1 MSRLLEG
8 VRVLEVATWIAVPAC
23 GALLADLGATV
34 VKVES
39 PTGDVWRA
47 TTRRQGTGFPGNPA
61 FQVDN
66 RGKQSIAVNLE
77 TAGGR
82 DVVRRLLAQSDVFTT
97 NLVSRR
103 RQRYG
108 LTYDEVATLNPRLV
122 YLAFSG
128 YGEEGPERDRLGFDF
143 TAFWA
148 RSGMLE
154 AMTEPGSP
162 PPSPPGSTGDHAT
175 APLLLAGILG
185 ALYERE
191 KSGEGQQ
198 VSTSLLNSALWAL
211 SSDLQQTLI
220 TREPLPHTTRLDA
233 NPMRNTYRDQAGTWF
248 MLMAPEERDWPKV
261 CTAIDLTGLTADA
274 RFATFRD
281 RSDHSAEL
289 IAVLDARF
297 AERTLAEWG
306 PALDAQG
313 VVWGPVQSMRA
324 AIDDP
329 QVRANGYLTTVE
341 HASYGPLE
349 TVNTPLRYS
358 RSEVGPHVA
367 APEIGQHTEEVL
379 LAAGFGWDEITNLRE
394 TGAIG
399 V

>member
-1 MSRLLEG
+1 MTRLLEG

-34 VKVES
+34 IKVES

-47 TTRRQGTGFPGNPA
+47 TSRRVGTAFPGNPA

-66 RGKQSIAVNLE
+66 RGKQSIAVNLDHPE
-77 TAGGR
+77 GQTVVHRLAATC
-82 DVVRRLLAQSDVFTT
+82 DVLTT
-97 NLVSRR
+97 NLVPRR
-103 RQRYG
+103 RDRYG
-108 LTYDEVATLNPRLV
+108 LRYDKLAAANPRLV

-128 YGEEGPERDRLGFDF
+128 YGEEGPDRDRLGFDF

-154 AMTEPGSP
+154 AMTDPGSP

-175 APLLLAGILG
+175 APLLLAGVLG

-191 KSGEGQQ
+191 RSGRGQQ
-198 VSTSLLNSALWAL
+198 VSTSLLTSALWAL

-220 TREPLPHTTRLDA
+220 TREPLPHTDRLSA
-233 NPMRNTYRDQAGTWF
+233 NPMRNTYRTADGAWF
-248 MLMAPEERDWPKV
+248 LLMAPEERDWPKV
-261 CTAIDLTGLTADA
+261 CNALGRPELTTDP
-274 RFATFRD
+274 RFATFSA
-281 RSDHSAEL
+281 RSANAGAL
-289 IAVLDARF
+289 VTLLDAAF
-297 AERTLAEWG
+297 AAHGLQVWAER
-306 PALDAQG
+306 LDAQG

-329 QVRANGYLTTVE
+329 QVRASGYLTSLDHPT
-341 HASYGPLE
+341 YGPFE

-358 RSEVGPHVA
+358 RSESGPLGV

-379 LAAGFGWDEITNLRE
+379 LAAGYDWPEITRLRE
-394 TGAIG
+394 AGAIG
-399 V
+399 P